1 MKITG
6 FLVKLRQDLNFWKEI
21 IMGNRKKEQEAFEQ
35 MFKKKTNP
43 FGQAATGKSASVGG
57 PAKGSP
63 AKGTQ
68 VRSTRQ
74 TNRGI

>member
-1 MKITG
+1 
-6 FLVKLRQDLNFWKEI
+6 
-21 IMGNRKKEQEAFEQ
+21 MGNRKKEQEAFEQ